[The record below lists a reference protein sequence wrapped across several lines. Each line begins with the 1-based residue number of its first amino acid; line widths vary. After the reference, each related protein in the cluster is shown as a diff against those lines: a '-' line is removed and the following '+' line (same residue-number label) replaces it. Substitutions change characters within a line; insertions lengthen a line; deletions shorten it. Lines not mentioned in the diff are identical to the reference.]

1 MTQIRIASMSNAGG
15 TGKSTLVVNLA
26 YQLARKGK
34 TVCMLGC
41 DPNGSLTL
49 FAGLNDPP
57 EANQTLDRVLRKDFD
72 GDWPLFPV
80 WRDRI
85 SGIDACLGG
94 LVLIE
99 TAKRLD
105 QESRGSYML
114 ADALEDHPLPHDIIL
129 FDCPGTI
136 ERFHEVV
143 LTASTKVL
151 IVTKVEDKDVDASF
165 KLISWLYATRKD
177 LRIKPPP
184 DILGLVPNG
193 YRKDRAMHRDN
204 LGRDPG
210 RSLPAAL
217 EAMGIRLFPSIR
229 DSAHIANAGAN
240 GLPLGIYRPGE
251 PINQIFEL
259 ISTAILKDE

>member
-1 MTQIRIASMSNAGG
+1 MSNAGG
-15 TGKSTLVVNLA
+15 TGKSTLVINLA

-49 FAGLNDPP
+49 FTGLNDPP
-57 EANQTLDRVLRKDFD
+57 EAAQTLDRVLRKDFD

-94 LVLIE
+94 LVLTE

-114 ADALEDHPLPHDIIL
+114 ADALEDHPLPHDVIL

-143 LTASTKVL
+143 LTASTQVL

-184 DILGLVPNG
+184 EILGLVPNG

-204 LGRDPG
+204 LGGDPE

-217 EAMGIRLFPSIR
+217 AAMSIRLFPSIR

-259 ISTAILKDE
+259 ITSTIIEEN

>member
-1 MTQIRIASMSNAGG
+1 MTQTRIASMSNAGG
-15 TGKSTLVVNLA
+15 TGKSTMVINLA

-34 TVCMLGC
+34 TICIMGC

-49 FAGLNDPP
+49 FAGLDDPP
-57 EANQTLDRVLRKDFD
+57 DASQTLDRVLRKDFD
-72 GDWPLFPV
+72 GSWPLFPV

-85 SGIDACLGG
+85 DGIDACLGG
-94 LVLIE
+94 LVLTE

-114 ADALEDHPLPHDIIL
+114 ADALEDYPLTHDVVL

-136 ERFHEVV
+136 ERFHEVT
-143 LTASTKVL
+143 LTASTQVL
-151 IVTKVEDKDVDASF
+151 IVTKLDDKDVDAAL
-165 KLISWLYATRKD
+165 KLCSWIYTARKD

-184 DILGLVPNG
+184 EILGLVPNG
-193 YRKDRAMHRDN
+193 FRKDRAMHRGN
-204 LGRDPG
+204 MGTDPE

-217 EAMGIRLFPSIR
+217 EALSIKLFPTIK
-229 DSAHIANAGAN
+229 DSAHLANAGAN

-251 PINQIFEL
+251 PINQVFEK
-259 ISTAILKDE
+259 IASNIIEEN